1 MPKDLDEIE
10 EMETDSSIVSEDE
23 HVEVAQAA
31 EGEHADSSNAT
42 DETEADTLSVVRD
55 VVAERPEGEE
65 AAAASSAEGEEES
78 PPPDD
83 QEERDP
89 DDYSDVPFHKH
100 PRFQEV
106 VREKNAFREDA
117 TRYRNV
123 QAFIDQNGLT
133 GDEVAQGFEIMAAA
147 KTDPATAFALLKPF
161 FKEVAIA
168 AGEILPDDLADR
180 VAKKELTRDA
190 ALELSRAK
198 AAVKARDFRD
208 KFQQQTGQ
216 RQQQIEQGQ
225 TLRNTAQNWLND
237 RRIKDPNF
245 ATKES
250 RLHEKIAFLHATEGK
265 PSDVAGVRAQ
275 LKKAYDAINAEL
287 APAAVVQRPGAPAAA
302 RRPAAQK
309 PAIRPVTGGSV
320 ANAPAGKPKSTLDVI
335 RQVAAARGQ
344 G

>member
-65 AAAASSAEGEEES
+65 AAAASSAEGEEDGETGT
-78 PPPDD
+78 DLAEVD
-83 QEERDP
+83 NEG
-89 DDYSDVPFHKH
+89 YTDVPFHKH
-100 PRFQEV
+100 PRFQHLIH
-106 VREKNAFREDA
+106 EKNLLQEDA

-123 QAFIDQNGLT
+123 QAFIDQNGLS
-133 GDEVAQGFEIMAAA
+133 GEEVANGFDIMAKM
-147 KTDPATAFALLKPF
+147 KTDPSAAFALLKPL
-161 FKEVAIA
+161 FKDVAIA

-180 VAKKELTRDA
+180 VAKKELSREA
-190 ALELSRAK
+190 AFELSRTR

-208 KFQQQTGQ
+208 QFQQQTGQ
-216 RQQQIEQGQ
+216 RQQQIEHGQ
-225 TLRNTAQNWLND
+225 TLRSTAQNWLND
-237 RRIKDPNF
+237 RRIKDPSF

-265 PSDVAGVRAQ
+265 PSDVEGVRAQ

-287 APAAVVQRPGAPAAA
+287 APAAVQRPGAPAA
-302 RRPAAQK
+302 RPPVRK
-309 PAIRPVTGGSV
+309 AIRPVTGGSV
-320 ANAPAGKPKSTLDVI
+320 ANAPASKPKSTIDVI